1 MLQEKDNGRWRCNV
15 GVVDNSEVTTA
26 SGMANISIAVAPE
39 EIFIAQPFDTPT
51 ANLSAGEAVEKRL
64 RIIKSVVFV
73 SVLRIRIQRSVCFWA
88 SWIRIRVR

>member
-1 MLQEKDNGRWRCNV
+1 LQEKDNGRWRCNV

-26 SGMANISIAVAPE
+26 SGMANISIAIAPE

-51 ANLSAGEAVEKRL
+51 ANVSAGEKGL

-73 SVLRIRIQRSVCFWA
+73 NVLNQLRWGRTDVCGA
-88 SWIRIRVR
+88 H